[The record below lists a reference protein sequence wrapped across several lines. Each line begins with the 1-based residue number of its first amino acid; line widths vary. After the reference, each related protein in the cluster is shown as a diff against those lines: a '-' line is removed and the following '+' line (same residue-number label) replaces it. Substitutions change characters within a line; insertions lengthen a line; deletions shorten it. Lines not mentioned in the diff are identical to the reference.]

1 MKELLEFLTSKEIMV
16 VYIVAGLACLLC
28 FIIYLVEK
36 NNEKLKR
43 KQNTK
48 ELNRLVEAIKEEAP
62 ELVQTPVMVEQP
74 ILQKIES
81 KDEVSSVSE
90 LLESTAEMEKLGTE
104 KIETEVE
111 PESGVSEVNT
121 LVIEPMDIVTEVVE
135 EIEAEEEV
143 VEPVVVQTTS
153 VVSEPVAMDTPV
165 VSEVKEEKV
174 EEELQ
179 YTSIE
184 PDQATARLELEKL
197 TEELRKQEEQEAEVQ
212 NIALTNY
219 EEEQEENAI
228 ISLDE
233 LVKKSK
239 EMYEA
244 NELTQYADEGNEP
257 ISLQDLEK
265 KLGEQKTTS
274 YDEPFIIENIVSEED
289 LKDETLEIN
298 QEVAMNNPVS
308 AIEETINTVTV
319 NAQQPVIEAKTT
331 VIDSTPKT
339 VATSPISDS
348 KKFKSSPIISP
359 IYGIEKT
366 NSSSNELELENTA
379 NYEKLDE
386 EIKKTNEFLMT
397 LKELQKKL
405 D

>member
-90 LLESTAEMEKLGTE
+90 LLKSTAEMEKLGTE
-104 KIETEVE
+104 KIEAEVE
-111 PESGVSEVNT
+111 PEPVVSEVNT

-143 VEPVVVQTTS
+143 VEPVVLQTTS
-153 VVSEPVAMDTPV
+153 VVSESVAMDTPV
-165 VSEVKEEKV
+165 VSEVKEENV

-239 EMYEA
+239 E
-244 NELTQYADEGNEP
+244 DR
-257 ISLQDLEK
+257 
-265 KLGEQKTTS
+265 
-274 YDEPFIIENIVSEED
+274 
-289 LKDETLEIN
+289 
-298 QEVAMNNPVS
+298 
-308 AIEETINTVTV
+308 
-319 NAQQPVIEAKTT
+319 
-331 VIDSTPKT
+331 
-339 VATSPISDS
+339 
-348 KKFKSSPIISP
+348 KSVV
-359 IYGIEKT
+359 
-366 NSSSNELELENTA
+366 
-379 NYEKLDE
+379 
-386 EIKKTNEFLMT
+386 
-397 LKELQKKL
+397 
-405 D
+405 